1 MNIPAVTTFNPRLKI
16 PNYTSNTIYNEKNVI
31 EQDITSLYDTK
42 EIFNNTLYPNSKILG
57 IKLQRKND
65 KNINLISRYGHTV
78 GQINYN
84 PNVEQPKMN
93 VKLGAHQPIIEIT
106 DEDLGITVLMT
117 RGSNLNGKDLNINYK
132 SLSNNISF
140 GHKLVVTTGYK
151 PEKTEQVVEDYSK
164 YQKYNDLLVDNTSL
178 YKLKNDYTIVGLCG
192 GFGTRLSPIS
202 ELEGNNKPSTK
213 YPGINKS
220 LMELS
225 VLDKA
230 YQLKNIDEIDFLR
243 DSDKNLVGT
252 AGIIIKGLKD
262 GTISMEKPLV
272 ILTGDTF
279 NNVNLVKALRNF
291 ESDSEC
297 GMAMVVNKVD
307 NVYDKSCVLF
317 NHSPNAQTFEIEDFS
332 ALVNDENREEIKNKF
347 GVYNFGNYKNEYFS
361 STNILILKP
370 EILKILKNYA
380 NYDGSA
386 DLTEFVG
393 LMFNVMN
400 KPYENLSYKYPNG
413 LSSKNLTLRDLSFSD
428 GTPHSIYNKN
438 NDALKLKAIVAE
450 DINSNNAICEDVGTV
465 ENFIQTV
472 QTIKNKE
479 IPGIDKK
486 VLSGIKN
493 NVSDENIL
501 FFGDN
506 PQERLEEFKSK
517 YNIKNLSGNVIV
529 YAKPL
534 QNKPANVN
542 KVSEKLY
549 NLAKNDIAA
558 KQFIE
563 KVCSNKTEAQ
573 KTAISLIKEN
583 GLSNFMNWYMNS
595 KGYYGAFEKYTEDLY
610 KNAQSIDELIKFM
623 PNWAPWKLEQKSWM
637 LKHPEVKYLSEAEQ
651 KTLFNKTND
660 KQREEEFEIGDLP
673 TGFYSSYCFKNMV
686 TKLKTFVPDSDY
698 TGDYTTGYMTIKKL
712 KGGELNDKFVYKLD
726 FGDKKYI
733 LKFDRTNIEDSY
745 NIDNR
750 RLSDYEKKIIRKN
763 KYLAPDSIYTGAC
776 ISKYLELNGCENVPK
791 LYYYNNCANAALYEY
806 VEDVNNDEFQIG
818 VLGDDCEEILTANKE
833 FSSLNNLGIYL
844 NDTAYKNI
852 LTDKNGVR
860 KVIDLGHSNFMLP
873 FKPGIKHYN
882 IAFPNSNGPDLSNI
896 YGSLFAMLQL

>member
-1 MNIPAVTTFNPRLKI
+1 MNIQAVTILKNDYRLRT
-16 PNYTSNTIYNEKNVI
+16 PSYTSNTIYNEKNVI

-57 IKLQRKND
+57 IKLQRQND

-230 YQLKNIDEIDFLR
+230 YQLKNIDEVNFLR

-317 NHSPNAQTFEIEDFS
+317 NHSPNNKTFEIDDFS

-347 GVYNFGNYKNEYFS
+347 GVYNFENYKDEYFS

-400 KPYENLSYKYPNG
+400 KPYEN
-413 LSSKNLTLRDLSFSD
+413 
-428 GTPHSIYNKN
+428 
-438 NDALKLKAIVAE
+438 
-450 DINSNNAICEDVGTV
+450 
-465 ENFIQTV
+465 
-472 QTIKNKE
+472 
-479 IPGIDKK
+479 
-486 VLSGIKN
+486 
-493 NVSDENIL
+493 IL
-501 FFGDN
+501 
-506 PQERLEEFKSK
+506 
-517 YNIKNLSGNVIV
+517 
-529 YAKPL
+529 
-534 QNKPANVN
+534 
-542 KVSEKLY
+542 
-549 NLAKNDIAA
+549 
-558 KQFIE
+558 
-563 KVCSNKTEAQ
+563 
-573 KTAISLIKEN
+573 
-583 GLSNFMNWYMNS
+583 
-595 KGYYGAFEKYTEDLY
+595 
-610 KNAQSIDELIKFM
+610 
-623 PNWAPWKLEQKSWM
+623 
-637 LKHPEVKYLSEAEQ
+637 
-651 KTLFNKTND
+651 
-660 KQREEEFEIGDLP
+660 
-673 TGFYSSYCFKNMV
+673 
-686 TKLKTFVPDSDY
+686 
-698 TGDYTTGYMTIKKL
+698 
-712 KGGELNDKFVYKLD
+712 
-726 FGDKKYI
+726 
-733 LKFDRTNIEDSY
+733 
-745 NIDNR
+745 
-750 RLSDYEKKIIRKN
+750 
-763 KYLAPDSIYTGAC
+763 
-776 ISKYLELNGCENVPK
+776 
-791 LYYYNNCANAALYEY
+791 
-806 VEDVNNDEFQIG
+806 
-818 VLGDDCEEILTANKE
+818 
-833 FSSLNNLGIYL
+833 
-844 NDTAYKNI
+844 
-852 LTDKNGVR
+852 
-860 KVIDLGHSNFMLP
+860 
-873 FKPGIKHYN
+873 
-882 IAFPNSNGPDLSNI
+882 
-896 YGSLFAMLQL
+896 